1 MTCKHEVASL
11 LNFGFGSISS
21 ISQVSLVSTPQFP
34 CHTAFN
40 LSLLFTQVLKE
51 KLVIQ
56 SSITKEQQNRHNRTT
71 LILAQPFRY
80 RLQYKQWILQH
91 NTEQPL
97 LARVSMELSSSVGS
111 RKVDDWNR
119 APHWAQVVTKDV
131 IS

>member
-1 MTCKHEVASL
+1 MTCKHEIASL

-21 ISQVSLVSTPQFP
+21 ISRVSLVSTPQFP

-51 KLVIQ
+51 KLVIR
-56 SSITKEQQNRHNRTT
+56 SSITKVQQNRHNRTT
-71 LILAQPFRY
+71 LILALPSGTVC
-80 RLQYKQWILQH
+80 
-91 NTEQPL
+91 NTNNGYCNTIQSSSL

-111 RKVDDWNR
+111 RKVDDRNR
-119 APHWAQVVTKDV
+119 APCWAQVVKKDV